1 MHSTCFL
8 RTYVKSSTGTI
19 NHDKVFL
26 YYLCALQ
33 HSETTYSDL
42 PNKRADHNKRV
53 SKIFFSFKII
63 TWKRQL
69 GGFFFHILLDKVEKK
84 SKKNKWACSFIRE
97 FRVCTLY
104 IRQIVL
110 HMFVKVFKCIVLK
123 ESQLNIHFDKLISN
137 IPKEKYNSLNFHA
150 LHILYSL

>member
-1 MHSTCFL
+1 MSNRRQVRLIMTRCSYT
-8 RTYVKSSTGTI
+8 TYVHCSILRLHTLNSLI
-19 NHDKVFL
+19 NEQTRIKEYRRIF
-26 YYLCALQ
+26 
-33 HSETTYSDL
+33 
-42 PNKRADHNKRV
+42 V
-53 SKIFFSFKII
+53 SFIII
-63 TWKRQL
+63 TWKREL
-69 GGFFFHILLDKVEKK
+69 GGFFFISYLTKWKKK

>member
-33 HSETTYSDL
+33 HSETTYSEL
-42 PNKRADHNKRV
+42 PNKRADQNKRV
-53 SKIFFSFKII
+53 SKDFCFIYNYNMKTRVGWI
-63 TWKRQL
+63 
-69 GGFFFHILLDKVEKK
+69 FFHILLDKVEKK